1 MRHALR
7 KARQC
12 RRKGCRARLPAGGK
26 ALFCSTAC
34 RMAAHRY
41 RRKLAVAGQALST
54 RSLQQWQ
61 TPTYV
66 LDAARAAMGGIDL
79 DPASCASA
87 NKRVGAASYFDPDT
101 DGLAAAWP
109 SGSRVWLNPPYATQL
124 IRAFVARAL
133 QHDGPAILLTNNAT
147 STLWAQRL
155 LEGGAHVCCLR
166 ERVRFIDPATG
177 QPAGSGPLQG
187 QIVWGLRVEPA
198 AFASAFGPL
207 GPLR

>member
-1 MRHALR
+1 MAGYRD
-7 KARQC
+7 
-12 RRKGCRARLPAGGK
+12 RRKMQAR
-26 ALFCSTAC
+26 CS
-34 RMAAHRY
+34 
-41 RRKLAVAGQALST
+41 LST
-54 RSLQQWQ
+54 GKLQEWQ

-87 NKRVGAASYFDPDT
+87 NDRVGAAVYFDQPT
-101 DGLAAAWP
+101 DGLTAAWP
-109 SGSRVWLNPPYATQL
+109 SGARVWLNPPYATPK

-133 QHDGPAILLTNNAT
+133 RHDGPVILLTNNAT
-147 STLWAQRL
+147 STQWAQRL
-155 LEGGAHVCCLR
+155 LEAEGAHVCCLR
-166 ERVRFIDPATG
+166 ERVKFIDPATS
-177 QPAGSGPLQG
+177 QPAAHGPLQG